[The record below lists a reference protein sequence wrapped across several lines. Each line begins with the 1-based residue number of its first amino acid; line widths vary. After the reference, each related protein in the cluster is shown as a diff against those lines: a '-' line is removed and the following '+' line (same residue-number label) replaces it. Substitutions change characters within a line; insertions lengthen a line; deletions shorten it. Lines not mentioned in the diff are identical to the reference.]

1 MNADS
6 SPFIASISP
15 DTSHEG
21 LLTITGSNL
30 NTDLNGESLFLVD
43 SLSRIIQ
50 YSLIHLFIHS
60 LDTKVFVGTAEC
72 LIETLNS
79 TQIECMLGQSTAGV
93 YAVLVSVESLGYS
106 NTNVT
111 FTYEQLVT
119 DLSSVQGST
128 QGGLNLNLYGYGFGI
143 ENNVT
148 KVKICNVDCPIV
160 QSNYSLL
167 TCVVRVL
174 F

>member
-1 MNADS
+1 M
-6 SPFIASISP
+6 
-15 DTSHEG
+15 
-21 LLTITGSNL
+21 
-30 NTDLNGESLFLVD
+30 
-43 SLSRIIQ
+43 
-50 YSLIHLFIHS
+50 S
-60 LDTKVFVGTAEC
+60 LDTRVFVGTVEC

-79 TQIECMLGQSTAGV
+79 TQIECLLGKSTAGV

-111 FTYEQLVT
+111 FTYDQLVT

-143 ENNVT
+143 GNNVT

-167 TCVVRVL
+167 ICVVRIL
-174 F
+174 YI